1 MSICQKR
8 DPCLENFG
16 SRNPL
21 MGGTPVSSRCCVPP
35 PQAVSYGQQSVSCK
49 YLRLHT
55 RHPTKENL
63 NKINVFAQWR
73 IPLGMEKLRCLSIEI
88 LHALHAITSCT
99 TSASHKME
107 DELTEQQCTILRL
120 ALLDGISLF
129 FTGNVGTGKTKTL
142 LKLYLQHF

>member
-1 MSICQKR
+1 
-8 DPCLENFG
+8 
-16 SRNPL
+16 
-21 MGGTPVSSRCCVPP
+21 MGGTHQFPPGVVYLPP
-35 PQAVSYGQQSVSCK
+35 PQAVTYSQQSVSCK
-49 YLRLHT
+49 YLCLHT

-73 IPLGMEKLRCLSIEI
+73 NPLGMEIIRCLSIEI
-88 LHALHAITSCT
+88 LHALHAITFWT

-129 FTGNVGTGKTKTL
+129 FTGNAGTGKTKTL